1 MLFVGPPERA
11 LARGSAAL
19 TPDTYAE
26 IAVDI
31 WRREDFLLHV
41 FQCLPA
47 GGPTTFLR
55 ASVAKPAS
63 NPLPPPRHPSLPVS
77 RTRKTITENI
87 GRAVDPTPTSW
98 VFEEEMAC
106 CRRMLDRG
114 PAFRARSF
122 AWSSHVIAAAEG
134 DPPSSEVVVS
144 EKLKPAD
151 SLDVRVFRPMGT
163 RFFAELFAR
172 FVRGC
177 FGFWFCSWRSTRIC
191 VGSVS
196 VGPLRRSSNTF
207 EVSSYIDW
215 AE

>member
-1 MLFVGPPERA
+1 MFAGWRPNDILESF
-11 LARGSAAL
+11 RG
-19 TPDTYAE
+19 
-26 IAVDI
+26 
-31 WRREDFLLHV
+31 
-41 FQCLPA
+41 Q
-47 GGPTTFLR
+47 
-55 ASVAKPAS
+55 
-63 NPLPPPRHPSLPVS
+63 PPPSRHLSLPVS

-134 DPPSSEVVVS
+134 DPPSSEAVIS
-144 EKLKPAD
+144 EKLKPAG
-151 SLDVRVFRPMGT
+151 SLDVRVFRPTGT
-163 RFFAELFAR
+163 RFFAERFAR

-191 VGSVS
+191 VGSVG
-196 VGPLRRSSNTF
+196 VGPLRRSPNTF

-215 AE
+215 ARPGHVDRLRHFFVLSTVHLFSVWVLNIYKNGAVFPMG